1 MHTSWF
7 VNEFNA
13 SVWYMG
19 GSINPHITTHI
30 DSLSI
35 SLLPLLTLLEYNVG
49 VPMCVWVGGC
59 DGGMKVQ

>member
-7 VNEFNA
+7 VNEFNM
-13 SVWYMG
+13 VHG
-19 GSINPHITTHI
+19 GAINPHIITPI

-49 VPMCVWVGGC
+49 VPICVCVWGG
-59 DGGMKVQ
+59 GGVPFP